1 MRTLRVVLTSLV
13 FAACCAVATAAQR
26 QSLPEP
32 KLASAPSTDRQ
43 LSLIREGVSL
53 HDGGDFDGAIRKYEE
68 VLAENPSNA
77 LALYEMGYAYSAKK
91 DYKKALVAAYR
102 GAQYKSEHLRDFYL
116 LIGNNL
122 DLLGD
127 TAESIEVYRHGLKL
141 FPNEPLL
148 HFNLAIAYK
157 NAGKLDEARRSAK
170 AALLANPQHA
180 SSHIVLA
187 SLFYKGGYKTPAML
201 AAARFL
207 TLESD
212 TARAAVALGMLREV
226 LGGGAQ
232 RGANPNEIRV
242 TVEMNPKKDE
252 GDFTTMETV
261 LGLTA
266 ALALSEKEQKKTEA
280 ERLVSQLDR
289 FISILAE
296 QDERKKQDSFT
307 HRFYVP
313 YFVELKQKG
322 HAEAFAYNALRGSN
336 LPGVREWLEANSG
349 RVMQFLIW
357 SKGYTWPA
365 DLKP

>member
-1 MRTLRVVLTSLV
+1 MKTIRAVLVSLV
-13 FAACCAVATAAQR
+13 FAACCAAAPAAQR
-26 QSLPEP
+26 QKLPEP
-32 KLASAPSTDRQ
+32 KLAPSPSTDRQ

-53 HDGGDFDGAIRKYEE
+53 HDRGDFDGAIRKYEE
-68 VLAENPSNA
+68 VLAENPSDA
-77 LALYEMGYAYSAKK
+77 LALYEMGYAYSSKK
-91 DYKKALVAAYR
+91 DYKKALEIAYR
-102 GAQYKSEHLRDFYL
+102 GAQYKSEQLRSFYL

-122 DLLGD
+122 DMLGD
-127 TAESIEVYRHGLKL
+127 TAESIEVYRQGLKL
-141 FPNEPLL
+141 FPGEPLL

-170 AALLANPQHA
+170 AALVANPQHP

-187 SLFYKGGYKTPAML
+187 SLFYKGGYKTPALL

-212 TARAAVALGMLREV
+212 TARAGVALGMLRE
-226 LGGGAQ
+226 LLTGGARQ
-232 RGANPNEIRV
+232 GKDSNTIQV
-242 TVEMNPKKDE
+242 FVEMNPKKDE
-252 GDFTTMETV
+252 GDFSAMEAV
-261 LGLTA
+261 LALTA
-266 ALALSEKEQKKTEA
+266 GFALSEKEQKKTEA
-280 ERLVSQLDR
+280 ERVVSQLDR
-289 FISILAE
+289 FVSILAE
-296 QDERKKQDSFT
+296 QSEGKKEDSFT

-322 HAEAFAYNALRGSN
+322 HTEAFAYNALRGSN

-357 SKGYTWPA
+357 SKGYKWPA

>member
-1 MRTLRVVLTSLV
+1 MLRRRHRR
-13 FAACCAVATAAQR
+13 AATESPRAEAR
-26 QSLPEP
+26 
-32 KLASAPSTDRQ
+32 SAPSTDRQ

-53 HDGGDFDGAIRKYEE
+53 HDEGDFDGAIRKYEE

-148 HFNLAIAYK
+148 RFNLAIAYK

-187 SLFYKGGYKTPAML
+187 SLYYKGG
-201 AAARFL
+201 
-207 TLESD
+207 
-212 TARAAVALGMLREV
+212 
-226 LGGGAQ
+226 
-232 RGANPNEIRV
+232 
-242 TVEMNPKKDE
+242 
-252 GDFTTMETV
+252 
-261 LGLTA
+261 
-266 ALALSEKEQKKTEA
+266 
-280 ERLVSQLDR
+280 
-289 FISILAE
+289 
-296 QDERKKQDSFT
+296 
-307 HRFYVP
+307 
-313 YFVELKQKG
+313 
-322 HAEAFAYNALRGSN
+322 
-336 LPGVREWLEANSG
+336 
-349 RVMQFLIW
+349 
-357 SKGYTWPA
+357 
-365 DLKP
+365 